1 MSLTKGLLILES
13 FITASEDGLS
23 LSEIVK
29 ATGLN
34 IATTHRICSILEKK
48 RFITRHQETKR
59 YWLGP
64 TILTLGGSLSKFH
77 RLIDIARPY
86 MQKLSQEVQEAVNLS
101 ILEDSKAIIVEKV
114 DIDRTIIPRIK
125 IGQRMPLHCSASGKI
140 FLSGMEKK
148 EFDRLLMKLKL
159 NKLTQYTIDSKD
171 KLIRQIEFVRD
182 HGYANNI
189 GEYDEELAAIAT
201 PVRNT
206 NEKIIG
212 SICIYTPISRIGSA
226 KLKQFVPKL
235 IETGKLVSK
244 EIGYRN

>member
-34 IATTHRICSILEKK
+34 IATTHRICGTLEKK
-48 RFITRHQETKR
+48 KFITRHQETKK

-64 TILTLGGSLSKFH
+64 TILTLGASLHKFH
-77 RLIDIARPY
+77 RLINIARPH

-101 ILEDSKAIIVEKV
+101 IFDNSEAIIAEKI

-125 IGQRMPLHCSASGKI
+125 IGQRMPLHCTASGKV
-140 FLSGMEKK
+140 FLSGLEKE
-148 EFDRLLMKLKL
+148 EFDRLLKKLGF
-159 NKLTQYTIDSKD
+159 NKLTQDTITSKE
-171 KLIRQIEFVRD
+171 KLARHIDLVKD
-182 HGYANNI
+182 HGYASNI
-189 GEYDEELAAIAT
+189 GEYDEELVAIAT
-201 PVRNT
+201 PVRTT
-206 NEKIIG
+206 NGKITG
-212 SICIYTPISRIGSA
+212 SICIYAPISRVNSA

-235 IETGKLVSK
+235 IETGNLVSK
-244 EIGYRN
+244 ETGYQN